1 MGKDQVWLG
10 ANQIQDDTHRVVLPE
25 NVLRLGIADMEAT
38 LFWAYD
44 TEEDAVVISHFQDYF
59 TKSSRFETVG
69 ESTVSGQ
76 KTVDVPQQV
85 MSEYPGF
92 DHGERLHF
100 VTISNQSGKDRCMVL
115 PVDVAPDRFDDAVDG
130 MFSSESE

>member
-1 MGKDQVWLG
+1 MPFFGDGCHMGKDQVWLG

-25 NVLRLGIADMEAT
+25 KVLRLGIADMEAT

-59 TKSSRFETVG
+59 TKNSRFETVG

-76 KTVDVPQQV
+76 RTVDVPQQV
-85 MSEYPGF
+85 MRQYPGF

-100 VTISNQSGKDRCMVL
+100 VTISDQAEKDRCMVL
-115 PVDVAPDRFDDAVDG
+115 PVDVAQD
-130 MFSSESE
+130 